1 MTMMT
6 TTMTMIGT
14 GDGGGDIIR
23 RGLTI
28 TWGTL
33 PLLKNLHS
41 KYGYRDQTW
50 QQDTWFY

>member
-1 MTMMT
+1 MMMMTM
-6 TTMTMIGT
+6 TMTMIGF

-33 PLLKNLHS
+33 LLLKPALQI
-41 KYGYRDQTW
+41 RI
-50 QQDTWFY
+50 